1 MSYEQKNNNGALFKN
16 DKDGVDTRPDYRGKA
31 RVNGADV
38 EISAWIK
45 KSKAG
50 TTYMSLS
57 FQEPRQRDAKPAQR
71 QPEPAPDFNDD
82 IPF

>member
-1 MSYEQKNNNGALFKN
+1 MSDYEQKDNNGALFKN
-16 DKDGVDTRPDYRGKA
+16 DKGGVETRPDYRGKA

-50 TTYMSLS
+50 QTYMSLS
-57 FQEPRQRDAKPAQR
+57 FQEPRERPAKPAAKPQAAE
-71 QPEPAPDFNDD
+71 PEDE

>member
-1 MSYEQKNNNGALFKN
+1 MSYEQKDNNGALFKN

-45 KSKAG
+45 KAKSG

-57 FQEPRQRDAKPAQR
+57 FQEPRQRDTKPAKPAPK
-71 QPEPAPDFNDD
+71 PEPDD
-82 IPF
+82 SGVPW